1 MGFSSLVASGLI
13 SKVAKIV
20 QNKAAAGTIPKG
32 TSAVTGANKSVT
44 NRATGM
50 QSKGGPR
57 HQAASGTL
65 GVVSQGMVNAEVQND
80 DVILPYAK
88 L

>member
-44 NRATGM
+44 NRSTGM
-50 QSKGGPR
+50 QSKGGPQQ
-57 HQAASGTL
+57 QAASGKYRVL
-65 GVVSQGMVNAEVQND
+65 VSQGMVNPEVQND
-80 DVILPYAK
+80 DCCITIC
-88 L
+88 